1 MKKWLRIAGVFC
13 TAAVFSLNFMKLPM
27 PQGLPDRLYL
37 QSGEAQVLQTGLP
50 LQATLACTSDSTQVQ
65 VNGQA
70 VEEEAMVDLSQ
81 PLTITADGKGEAQ
94 LTFKVA
100 GMTVRNMTLLIDQ
113 ERTVQP
119 GGQCV
124 GVAMYTK
131 GALVVGTG
139 DIANPDGT
147 TTNPGTEAGIEPGDV
162 IIAVNGQEVEDADH
176 LGDLIAGSNTSIHM
190 TILRDGREQDVL
202 VTPVQDAVDGKY
214 RVGLWV
220 RDSTAGIGT
229 ITYTD
234 PQNNTFASLGHP
246 ISDVDTNENLLLKRG
261 EIVPAEVMEVIKG
274 EEGQPGELCG
284 AFVESGDALGKIL
297 KNCDY
302 GLYGKLYGSM
312 TSTLYPDGLPLGWQS
327 EVEPGPATIL
337 CTVDGQTVQEYTC
350 EIVRATRQRRAAA
363 KGMVVEI
370 TDPRLLAATNGIVQG
385 MSGSPLIQ
393 NGKLVGAVTHVF
405 VGDPHRGYA
414 IYIEWMLNES
424 DNLS

>member
-1 MKKWLRIAGVFC
+1 M
-13 TAAVFSLNFMKLPM
+13 
-27 PQGLPDRLYL
+27 
-37 QSGEAQVLQTGLP
+37 
-50 LQATLACTSDSTQVQ
+50 LACTSESTQIQ

-70 VEEEAMVDLSQ
+70 VEKEAMVDLSQ
-81 PLTITADGKGEAQ
+81 PLAITAEGKGKAR

-147 TTNPGTEAGIEPGDV
+147 TTNPGTRAGIEPGDV
-162 IIAVNGQEVEDADH
+162 IIAINGQEVENADH
-176 LGDLIAGSNTSIHM
+176 LGKLITGSSQSLYM
-190 TILRDGREQDVL
+190 TILRDGREQEVM
-202 VTPVQDAVDGKY
+202 VTPAQDAVDGKN

-234 PQNNTFASLGHP
+234 PQNGAFASLGHP
-246 ISDVDTNENLLLKRG
+246 ISDVDTNESLLLKKG
-261 EIVPAEVMEVIKG
+261 EIVPAEVMQVIKG
-274 EEGQPGELCG
+274 EQGQPGELCG
-284 AFVESGDALGKIL
+284 AFVESGNALGKIL

-302 GLYGKLYGSM
+302 GLYGKLYNSM
-312 TSTLYPDGLPLGWQS
+312 TSTLYPDGLPMGWQN
-327 EVEPGPATIL
+327 EVKEGPASIL
-337 CTVDGQTVQEYTC
+337 CTVDGQTVQEYEC
-350 EIVRATRQRRAAA
+350 KIVRVTHQRRAAA

-370 TDPRLLAATNGIVQG
+370 TDPRLLKATNGIVQG

-405 VGDPHRGYA
+405 VGDPHKGYA
-414 IYIEWMLNES
+414 IFIEWMLNES

>member
-1 MKKWLRIAGVFC
+1 MKKWLRVAGVLC
-13 TAAVFSLNFMKLPM
+13 TAAVFSLNFMKLPI
-27 PQGLPDRLYL
+27 PEGIPERLYL
-37 QSGEAQVLQTGLP
+37 QSGETQVLQTGLP
-50 LQATLACTSDSTQVQ
+50 LQATLACKSESTQIL
-65 VNGQA
+65 VNGQK
-70 VEEEAMVDLSQ
+70 VQQEAMIDLSQ
-81 PLTITADGKGEAQ
+81 PLMIAADGKGEAR

-100 GMTVRNMTLLIDQ
+100 GMTVRNMTVLIDQ

-147 TTNPGTEAGIEPGDV
+147 TTNPGTRAGIQPGDV
-162 IIAVNGQEVEDADH
+162 IIAVNGQEVENADH
-176 LGDLIAGSNTSIHM
+176 LGKLITDSTTSLHM
-190 TILRDGREQDVL
+190 TVLRDGHEQDIEVK
-202 VTPVQDAVDGKY
+202 PVQDAVDGKN

-229 ITYTD
+229 ITYID
-234 PQNNTFASLGHP
+234 PQNDVFASLGHP
-246 ISDVDTNENLLLKRG
+246 ISDVDTNENLLLKKG
-261 EIVPAEVMEVIKG
+261 EIVPAEVMQVVKG
-274 EEGQPGELCG
+274 QQGQPGELCG
-284 AFVESGDALGKIL
+284 AFVESGSALGKIL

-302 GLYGKLYGSM
+302 GLYGKLYNSM
-312 TSTLYPDGLPLGWQS
+312 TSALYPQGMPLGWQS
-327 EVEPGPATIL
+327 EVEEGPASIL
-337 CTVDGQTVQEYTC
+337 CTVDGQTVEEYECRIIRVTH
-350 EIVRATRQRRAAA
+350 QRRAAA

-370 TDPRLLAATNGIVQG
+370 TDPRLLKITNGIVQG

-405 VGDPHRGYA
+405 VGDPHKGYA
-414 IYIEWMLNES
+414 IFIEWMLEES